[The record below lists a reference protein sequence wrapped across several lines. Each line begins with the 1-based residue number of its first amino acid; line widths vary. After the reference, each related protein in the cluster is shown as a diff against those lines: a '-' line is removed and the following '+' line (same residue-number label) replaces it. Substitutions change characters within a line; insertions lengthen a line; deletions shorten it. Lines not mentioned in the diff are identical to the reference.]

1 MFTDKQSL
9 ILCAIVILGFII
21 TGITGLLDNYA
32 ILFALLTLFLI
43 IIFNVVREVILNH
56 SKKRKDKNNL

>member
-32 ILFALLTLFLI
+32 ILIALLTLFLI

>member
-21 TGITGLLDNYA
+21 TGVTGLLDNYA
-32 ILFALLTLFLI
+32 ILIALLTLFLI

>member
-21 TGITGLLDNYA
+21 TGVTGLLDNYA
-32 ILFALLTLFLI
+32 ILIALLTLFLI

-56 SKKRKDKNNL
+56 SKKRKDQNNL

>member
-9 ILCAIVILGFII
+9 ILCTIVILGFII